1 VKVLLPDNVPLNPT
15 VPDGVTTVSYDVT
28 RPVPDEHL
36 DAEVLVAWAN
46 APSTL
51 EAVAG
56 RMPNLRWVQSLAA
69 GTDAIVSAGFAEDVV
84 ITSGAGLHDA
94 TVTEHALALTL
105 AQVRRLPQMAAA
117 QKERRW
123 DRDLG
128 GPQPLRPEGA
138 VTSLIGAQVLVWGFG
153 NIGQTLAPLLSGLG
167 ATVRGVA
174 RSAGTRAGFDVIA
187 EEDIESAL
195 PQTDVLIMILPAT
208 PATTKALGSERL
220 DLLPSHAYVV
230 NVGRGTTVDEDALL
244 AALESA
250 SIAGA
255 AVDVTAVEPLPEQSP
270 LWDAPNLIISPHAA
284 GGRPVGADDLIAENL
299 AAFLEG
305 REMRNVVER

>member
-1 VKVLLPDNVPLNPT
+1 MKVLLPDNVPLNPT

-153 NIGQTLAPLLSGLG
+153 NIGQALAPLLSGLG

-208 PATTKALGSERL
+208 PATTKALGSDRL
-220 DLLPSHAYVV
+220 DLLPNHAYVV

-255 AVDVTAVEPLPEQSP
+255 AVDVTAVEPLPQQSP

>member
-1 VKVLLPDNVPLNPT
+1 MKVLLPDNVPLNPT

>member
-1 VKVLLPDNVPLNPT
+1 PGDDEQDEKSGPDPFRGPLPALERLVLFDVQAHAHLRARRPDWSAAATRRPGPGRDRTTGSRRRTLLAGGVGRAARRSRSGTPGRRRAGCDTVCGVKVLLPDNVPLNPT

-51 EAVAG
+51 EGVEG
-56 RMPNLRWVQSLAA
+56 RLPNLRWVQSLAA

-84 ITSGAGLHDA
+84 ITSRAGLHDA

-195 PQTDVLIMILPAT
+195 PQT
-208 PATTKALGSERL
+208 
-220 DLLPSHAYVV
+220 
-230 NVGRGTTVDEDALL
+230 
-244 AALESA
+244 
-250 SIAGA
+250 
-255 AVDVTAVEPLPEQSP
+255 
-270 LWDAPNLIISPHAA
+270 
-284 GGRPVGADDLIAENL
+284 
-299 AAFLEG
+299 
-305 REMRNVVER
+305 